1 MAHQHQSH
9 TPIEDEE
16 GDYRAQVEAYPRL
29 SDAEQ
34 GRLLATRGTVREAA
48 NRTLIEHNLFLVYEA
63 AHAHRQV
70 GIPFGDLF
78 QEGSLALISAVEH
91 YGGTEEGF
99 TASLRGAIDATMDA
113 VVAMTRDAQRNDEAF
128 VAACRVFERAEA
140 LMTADLQRRP
150 TDAEIAK
157 LLEWDVQRVA
167 IIRAM
172 LQEARELHDEDLLP
186 YLEVLAEPDDEAR

>member
-9 TPIEDEE
+9 TPIQDDE

-29 SDAEQ
+29 SDDEQ
-34 GRLLATRGTVREAA
+34 GRLLATRGAAREAA
-48 NRTLIEHNLFLVYEA
+48 NRTLIEHNLFLVFEA
-63 AHAHRQV
+63 AHARHQE

-91 YGGTEEGF
+91 YTGAEQGF

-113 VVAMTRDAQRNDEAF
+113 VVAMTRDAQRNEEAF

-140 LMTADLQRRP
+140 LMTADLQRPP

-172 LQEARELHDEDLLP
+172 LLEARELHDEDLLP

>member
-9 TPIEDEE
+9 TPIQDDE
-16 GDYRAQVEAYPRL
+16 GDYRAQVDAYPRL

-34 GRLLATRGTVREAA
+34 GRLLATRGAAREAG

-63 AHAHRQV
+63 AHAHRQE

-91 YGGTEEGF
+91 YTGTEEGF
-99 TASLRGAIDATMDA
+99 TASLRDAIDATMDA

-140 LMTADLQRRP
+140 LMTADLQRPP

-172 LQEARELHDEDLLP
+172 LLEARELHDEDLLP
-186 YLEVLAEPDDEAR
+186 YLEVLAEPDGGAR